1 MLICFDLDDTL
12 FDHGSAQEA
21 AAEQFG
27 KAYRD
32 QLVEFRGTFAD
43 TWRAAAERHVEVFL
57 RGDISFQ
64 EQRRRRIHELI
75 TAELSDDKAD
85 ELFSV
90 YLEIYEA
97 NWTLFDDVKGC
108 LAELTDKE
116 PGSYQLGIITNG
128 SETQQLRKLETLG
141 ISTYFDFVL
150 SADSVGTAKP
160 HPAMFQRAKQLTR
173 LTKLVYIGDNLTI
186 DAEAATHAGWH
197 GVWLDRRRLGPATTL
212 PTVHTLRDLPA
223 LIRNL

>member
-21 AAEQFG
+21 AAELFG
-27 KAYRD
+27 KAYRN
-32 QLVEFRGTFAD
+32 QLVKFEGTFAD

-57 RGDISFQ
+57 RGDILFQ
-64 EQRRRRIHELI
+64 EQRRRRIHELMA
-75 TAELSDDKAD
+75 AELSDDEAD

-97 NWTLFDDVKGC
+97 NWTLFDDVKDC
-108 LAELTDKE
+108 LAELADKE
-116 PGSYQLGIITNG
+116 SSSYQLGIITNG
-128 SETQQLRKLETLG
+128 AETQQLRKLETLG

-150 SADSVGTAKP
+150 SADGVGAAKP
-160 HPAMFQRAKQLTR
+160 HPAMFQRAEQLTR

-197 GVWLDRRRLGPATTL
+197 GIWLDRRRLGPATTL

-223 LIRNL
+223 LVQTL